1 MSHKQSML
9 LRLRRIWLRIA
20 GASLLLLALTGLA
33 GCSLL
38 PAEQELQPPL
48 VQPVQQEYDMEE
60 VVTGNIQT
68 FLKGTATFASGHV
81 EALSFKESGGVLKGI
96 PVELGQTVKKGELL
110 VELETGDL
118 ELQLSLQQLNVERAQ
133 LLYKQAEASGANA
146 TDLRLRQIDYER
158 EKISLDHMENKLAKA
173 RLYSPIS
180 GTVTYIQTLNT
191 GDYINAYQPV
201 VTVSDPSS
209 LQLTYVAGDAGD
221 LLPVETGMPASLK
234 YKGKDYRGKVLQSPS
249 SAPAKGTQ
257 ETVDRNAV
265 TLIVDIDNKPAGIQV
280 GDVAELT
287 IELQK
292 RENVLILPRAAIR
305 TYMGRYYVQVLD
317 GERRKELDIEIGLM
331 TPTEAEIVKGLQK
344 GQKVILNN

>member
-1 MSHKQSML
+1 ML
-9 LRLRRIWLRIA
+9 LPLRRIRLRIA
-20 GASLLLLALTGLA
+20 GAVLLLAMSGLT

-96 PVELGQTVKKGELL
+96 PVELGQTVKAGELL
-110 VELETGDL
+110 AELETGDL
-118 ELQLSLQQLNVERAQ
+118 ELQLSLQRLNVERAQ
-133 LLYKQAEASGANA
+133 LLYEQAKASDANE

-158 EKISLDHMENKLAKA
+158 ETISLGHMENKLAKA
-173 RLYSPIS
+173 RLYSPID
-180 GTVTYIQTLNT
+180 GTVTYIQALNT
-191 GDYINAYQPV
+191 GDNINAYQPV

-221 LLPVETGMPASLK
+221 LLPVETGMPVSLK
-234 YKGKDYRGKVLQSPS
+234 YKGKDYSGKVLQSPS
-249 SAPAKGTQ
+249 SAPATGNQ

-265 TLIVDIDNKPAGIQV
+265 TLIVGMDNKPGDIHV

-292 RENVLILPRAAIR
+292 RENVLILPRAAVR
-305 TYMGRYYVQVLD
+305 TYMGSYYVQVLD
-317 GERRKELDIEIGLM
+317 GERRKELDIEVGLM
-331 TPTEAEIVKGLQK
+331 TPTEAEIAKGLQK